1 MLKIMKR
8 AFRLFKIN
16 SNKLLKQMEDSIE
29 VLEYELKKSGENI
42 DKLSD
47 KISKMK
53 AQRQTFIDQKNKSE
67 EYIVKLQ
74 SALDLAV
81 QKDDAVLGNEAIELM
96 DKNKEKIKTIEL
108 NIKYYDDVIQKLE
121 DQYLSLKAKHKEKV
135 SKLDSLKTKNEFVKT
150 MQMVNKEL
158 KLNYSD
164 NEFDMSEIE
173 KIEQEIQEKIYY
185 ETDINEKLNKKDTV
199 EDMVKKYTYVDKF
212 EEYKNSL
219 KGN

>member
-1 MLKIMKR
+1 MKR